1 MSSRRTDEYF
11 SPQAACGDLGSVP
24 LVDEED
30 RPAVAHPVV
39 FERERHNRHLRPAE
53 RAGLRRERRMCHDDT
68 ALIARDRLREHCKRL
83 ADRRVVRAP
92 QHACVF
98 RTRASR
104 ARSRPSVPIR
114 PACAGRCEDSRNCR
128 RSFFSCAV
136 VAVTGLHVAERIL
149 T

>member
-1 MSSRRTDEYF
+1 MSAARHEQPSYDEYF

-92 QHACVF
+92 QLLAFFVHGPAEPGRGHLFPFGRHAQAAAKTVEIAGGHF
-98 RTRASR
+98 F
-104 ARSRPSVPIR
+104 
-114 PACAGRCEDSRNCR
+114 PAP
-128 RSFFSCAV
+128 
-136 VAVTGLHVAERIL
+136 LL
-149 T
+149 Q